1 MAYSKPEKD
10 STQTRADVQK
20 GMLAGFIA
28 GLAGTW
34 TMSEF
39 QGWWSR
45 AVDGREPHSAG
56 GRHDARD
63 WQERNEGRNANELA
77 AQAVATHAVGRDLTR
92 AELKVAAPAVHYV
105 FGSTLATMYGGL
117 AETSP
122 HVTAGVGIGYGVA
135 VWAAADEVAMPILG
149 LARRGQQYPV
159 EAHLQSL
166 AAHLVYGMT
175 TEIVRR
181 GVRIALR

>member
-1 MAYSKPEKD
+1 MAYSESNQD
-10 STQTRADVQK
+10 RVETRADVAK
-20 GMLAGFIA
+20 GLLAGFLG

-34 TMSEF
+34 AMSEF
-39 QGWWSR
+39 QGLWSR

-63 WQERNEGRNANELA
+63 WQERNEAQNANELA
-77 AQAVATHAVGRDLTR
+77 ADTVARHTVGRSLTR
-92 AELKVAAPAVHYV
+92 DELKVAAPAVHYA
-105 FGSTLATMYGGL
+105 FGSTAGAIYGGL

-122 HVTAGVGIGYGVA
+122 HVTTAAGVGYGVA
-135 VWAAADEVAMPILG
+135 LWAAADEVAMPMLG
-149 LARRGQQYPV
+149 LARRHQPYPL

-166 AAHLVYGMT
+166 AAHLVFGVT

-181 GVRIALR
+181 GLRTAMR